1 MWSWLAVSLSGI
13 GAITGTKHGHIG
25 QALSYKVFTFV
36 LLVVIAL
43 TQSVVADFTYWL
55 VAGLVVS
62 AIADVLHS
70 LTQKRTLYFVC
81 FLVAQLCY
89 SKAFW
94 LQLSGEM
101 VWWLFALLLAACIVA
116 FFLLLPR
123 LDKLVF
129 PVVIMGMVL
138 IQLAWAAGEV
148 WLLDPQLSHAVGFV
162 GCSVLLISAL
172 AYALNCYRSPI
183 KGAYFWVTG
192 SYFLAHALIVAS
204 LTI

>member
-25 QALSYKVFTFV
+25 QALLYKVFTFV
-36 LLVVIAL
+36 LLATIAL
-43 TQSVVADFTYWL
+43 TQSVVVDFTYWV
-55 VAGLVVS
+55 VAGLAIS
-62 AIADVLHS
+62 AIADVLHTV
-70 LTQKRTLYFVC
+70 TQKRLLHFVC
-81 FLVAQLCY
+81 FLLAQLCY

-129 PVVIMGMVL
+129 PVVIMGIVL
-138 IQLAWAAGEV
+138 IQLAWASGEV
-148 WLLDPQLSHAVGFV
+148 WLLEPQLSHAVGFV
-162 GCSVLLISAL
+162 GCCVLLLSAL
-172 AYALNCYRSPI
+172 AYALNFYRSPI
-183 KGAYFWVTG
+183 KGAYFWITG

>member
-13 GAITGTKHGHIG
+13 GAVAGTKQGHIG

-36 LLVVIAL
+36 LLAIIAL
-43 TQSVVADFTYWL
+43 TQPVVADYTYWV
-55 VAGLVVS
+55 VAGLAIS
-62 AIADVLHS
+62 AIADVFHT
-70 LTQKRTLYFVC
+70 LTQKRPLYFVC
-81 FLVAQLCY
+81 FLLAQLCY

-101 VWWLFALLLAACIVA
+101 VWWLFALLLAACVVA

-129 PVVIMGMVL
+129 PVVIMGIVL
-138 IQLAWAAGEV
+138 IQLTWASGEV
-148 WLLDPQLSHAVGFV
+148 WLLDPKLSHAVGFA
-162 GCSVLLISAL
+162 GCSVLLLSAL

-183 KGAYFWVTG
+183 KSAYFWVTG

>member
-13 GAITGTKHGHIG
+13 GAIAGTKHGHIG
-25 QALSYKVFTFV
+25 QALSYKLFTFV
-36 LLVVIAL
+36 LLAVIAL

-62 AIADVLHS
+62 AIADALHS

>member
-25 QALSYKVFTFV
+25 QALLYKVFTFV
-36 LLVVIAL
+36 LLATIAL
-43 TQSVVADFTYWL
+43 TQSVVVDFTYW
-55 VAGLVVS
+55 VVVGLAIS
-62 AIADVLHS
+62 AIADVLHTV
-70 LTQKRTLYFVC
+70 TQKRLLHFVC
-81 FLVAQLCY
+81 FLLAQLCY

-101 VWWLFALLLAACIVA
+101 VWWLFALLLAACIVT

-129 PVVIMGMVL
+129 PVVIMGIVL
-138 IQLAWAAGEV
+138 IQLAWASGEV
-148 WLLDPQLSHAVGFV
+148 WLLEPQLSHAVGFV
-162 GCSVLLISAL
+162 GCCVLLLSAL
-172 AYALNCYRSPI
+172 AYALNFYRSPI

>member
-13 GAITGTKHGHIG
+13 GAIAGTKHGHIG

-36 LLVVIAL
+36 LLAVIAL

-62 AIADVLHS
+62 AIADALHS

-192 SYFLAHALIVAS
+192 CYFLAHALIVAS

>member
-13 GAITGTKHGHIG
+13 GAVAGTKQGHIG

-36 LLVVIAL
+36 LLAIIAL
-43 TQSVVADFTYWL
+43 TQSVVADYMYWV
-55 VAGLVVS
+55 VAGLAIS
-62 AIADVLHS
+62 AIADVFHT
-70 LTQKRTLYFVC
+70 LTQKRLLYFVC
-81 FLVAQLCY
+81 FLLAQLCY

-101 VWWLFALLLAACIVA
+101 VWWLFALLLAACVVA

-129 PVVIMGMVL
+129 PVVIMGIVL
-138 IQLAWAAGEV
+138 IQLTWASGEV
-148 WLLDPQLSHAVGFV
+148 WLLDPKLSHAVGFA
-162 GCSVLLISAL
+162 GCSVLLLSAL

-183 KGAYFWVTG
+183 KSAYFWVTG

>member
-25 QALSYKVFTFV
+25 QALLYKVFTFV
-36 LLVVIAL
+36 LLATIAL
-43 TQSVVADFTYWL
+43 TQSVVVDFTYW
-55 VAGLVVS
+55 VVVGLAIS
-62 AIADVLHS
+62 AIADVLHTV
-70 LTQKRTLYFVC
+70 TQKRLLHFVC
-81 FLVAQLCY
+81 FLLAQLCY

-129 PVVIMGMVL
+129 PVVIMGIVL
-138 IQLAWAAGEV
+138 IQLAWASGEV
-148 WLLDPQLSHAVGFV
+148 WLLEPQLSHAVGFV
-162 GCSVLLISAL
+162 GCCVLLLSAL
-172 AYALNCYRSPI
+172 AYALNFYRSPI

>member
-25 QALSYKVFTFV
+25 QALLYKVFTFV
-36 LLVVIAL
+36 LLATIAL
-43 TQSVVADFTYWL
+43 TQSVVVDFTYWV
-55 VAGLVVS
+55 VAGLAIS
-62 AIADVLHS
+62 AIADVLHTV
-70 LTQKRTLYFVC
+70 TQKRLLHFVC
-81 FLVAQLCY
+81 FLLAQLCY

-129 PVVIMGMVL
+129 PVVIMGIVL
-138 IQLAWAAGEV
+138 IQLAWASGEV
-148 WLLDPQLSHAVGFV
+148 WLLEPLLSHAVGFV
-162 GCSVLLISAL
+162 GCCVLLLSAL
-172 AYALNCYRSPI
+172 AYALNFYRSPI

>member
-13 GAITGTKHGHIG
+13 GVITGTKHGYIG
-25 QALSYKVFTFV
+25 QALLYKVFTFV
-36 LLVVIAL
+36 LLATIAL
-43 TQSVVADFTYWL
+43 TQSVVVDFTYWV
-55 VAGLVVS
+55 VAGLAIS
-62 AIADVLHS
+62 AIADVLHTV
-70 LTQKRTLYFVC
+70 TQKRLLHFVC
-81 FLVAQLCY
+81 FLLAQLCY

-129 PVVIMGMVL
+129 PVVIMGIVL
-138 IQLAWAAGEV
+138 IQLAWASGEV
-148 WLLDPQLSHAVGFV
+148 WLLEPQLSHAVGFV
-162 GCSVLLISAL
+162 GCCVLLLSAL
-172 AYALNCYRSPI
+172 AYALNFYRSPI
-183 KGAYFWVTG
+183 KGAYFWITG

>member
-13 GAITGTKHGHIG
+13 GAIAGTKHGHIG

-36 LLVVIAL
+36 LLAVIAL

-62 AIADVLHS
+62 AIADVLNS

>member
-13 GAITGTKHGHIG
+13 GAIAGTKHGHIG

-36 LLVVIAL
+36 LLAVIAL

-62 AIADVLHS
+62 AIADALHS

-183 KGAYFWVTG
+183 KGSYFWVTG

>member
-1 MWSWLAVSLSGI
+1 MWSRLAVSLSGI

-25 QALSYKVFTFV
+25 QALLYKVFTFV
-36 LLVVIAL
+36 LLATIAL
-43 TQSVVADFTYWL
+43 TQSVVVDFTYWV
-55 VAGLVVS
+55 VAGLAIS
-62 AIADVLHS
+62 AIADVLHTV
-70 LTQKRTLYFVC
+70 TQKRLLHFVC
-81 FLVAQLCY
+81 FLLAQLCY

-129 PVVIMGMVL
+129 PVVIMGIVL
-138 IQLAWAAGEV
+138 IQLAWASGEV
-148 WLLDPQLSHAVGFV
+148 WLLEPQLSHAVGFV
-162 GCSVLLISAL
+162 GCCVLLLSAL
-172 AYALNCYRSPI
+172 AYALNFYRSPI

>member
-25 QALSYKVFTFV
+25 QALLYKVFTFV
-36 LLVVIAL
+36 LLATIAL
-43 TQSVVADFTYWL
+43 TQSVVVDFTYWV
-55 VAGLVVS
+55 VAGLAIS
-62 AIADVLHS
+62 AIADVLHTV
-70 LTQKRTLYFVC
+70 TQKRLLHFVC
-81 FLVAQLCY
+81 FLLAQLCY

-129 PVVIMGMVL
+129 PVVIMGIVL
-138 IQLAWAAGEV
+138 IQLAWASGEV
-148 WLLDPQLSHAVGFV
+148 WLLEPQLSHAVGFV
-162 GCSVLLISAL
+162 GCCVLLLSAL
-172 AYALNCYRSPI
+172 AYALNFYRSPI

>member
-1 MWSWLAVSLSGI
+1 
-13 GAITGTKHGHIG
+13 
-25 QALSYKVFTFV
+25 
-36 LLVVIAL
+36 
-43 TQSVVADFTYWL
+43 TQSVMADFTYWL

-81 FLVAQLCY
+81 FLVAQISY

-101 VWWLFALLLAACIVA
+101 VWRLLALLLAACIVA

-138 IQLAWAAGEV
+138 IQLA
-148 WLLDPQLSHAVGFV
+148 
-162 GCSVLLISAL
+162 
-172 AYALNCYRSPI
+172 
-183 KGAYFWVTG
+183 
-192 SYFLAHALIVAS
+192 
-204 LTI
+204 

>member
-36 LLVVIAL
+36 LLAVIAL

-70 LTQKRTLYFVC
+70 LTYKRTLYFVC

-172 AYALNCYRSPI
+172 TYALNCYRSPI

>member
-25 QALSYKVFTFV
+25 QALLYKVFTFV
-36 LLVVIAL
+36 LLATIAL
-43 TQSVVADFTYWL
+43 TQSVVVDFTYWV
-55 VAGLVVS
+55 VAGLAIS
-62 AIADVLHS
+62 AIADVLHTV
-70 LTQKRTLYFVC
+70 TQKRLLHFVC
-81 FLVAQLCY
+81 FLLAQLCY

-129 PVVIMGMVL
+129 PVVIMGIVL
-138 IQLAWAAGEV
+138 IQLAWASGEV
-148 WLLDPQLSHAVGFV
+148 WLLEPQLSHAVGFV
-162 GCSVLLISAL
+162 GCCVLLLSAL
-172 AYALNCYRSPI
+172 AYALNFYRSPI

-192 SYFLAHALIVAS
+192 SYFFAHALIVAS